1 MRDVVRV
8 IDQEAFLRYVL
19 HLIDVLDKKNEKDV
33 PLNSLKIY
41 FSDVLSRGLEVKIA
55 DRGFIWPSVWRCE
68 FP

>member
-41 FSDVLSRGLEVKIA
+41 FSDVLS
-55 DRGFIWPSVWRCE
+55 
-68 FP
+68 